1 MTDIS
6 VSCPEARRTKTR
18 RKNLKKKWVGAEWK
32 QKRIEFIKKM
42 GGTCAWCGSTEYLT
56 VHHPGRNE
64 YNSDEAYM
72 DFYLSG
78 CVLLCRRCH
87 QATHVGKVLCE
98 HDHEDGNNHYRWH
111 DAEMCTVCFLALHPE
126 IRINAELKKQ
136 AVKDAQKRYRQEQ
149 AAKVKAWKK
158 ANPIKKKN
166 GVS

>member
-18 RKNLKKKWVGAEWK
+18 RKNLKKKWTGKLWQE
-32 QKRIEFIKKM
+32 KRLEFIFKH
-42 GGTCAWCGSTEYLT
+42 GGKCIWCGSTTSLN
-56 VHHPGRNE
+56 VHHPHRNS
-64 YNSDEAYM
+64 YGDEAYM
-72 DFYLSG
+72 NFYLSG
-78 CVLLCRRCH
+78 CVILCRACH
-87 QATHVGKVLCE
+87 TAVHVGKVLCE
-98 HDHEDGNNHYRWH
+98 NMHDDGKNHYKWH
-111 DAEMCTVCFLALHPE
+111 DADMCGVCYLKAHPE
-126 IRINAELKKQ
+126 IKINAELKKQ